1 MLKTNH
7 GERPLITRDNFGVN
21 VDIKLMIVESGDMK
35 LMTDLPS
42 FKKHW

>member
-1 MLKTNH
+1 MLQTNH
-7 GERPLITRDNFGVN
+7 GERPLITIDTFGVN